1 MNVLA
6 VEVFLCLCICRLN
19 SVSNDLSTGCTY
31 GLPSFLFLIN
41 LTTSSYSNL
50 IPNIMSLQQ
59 HSSSETDNS
68 SIAAS
73 SISTQPRSF
82 GSSIGGENQ
91 QDRNNGLMEKGNKG
105 TKFVTPEETRDLLGG
120 TVLRI
125 PVLSPRAGEN
135 VSRPLSVQQQGVGD
149 IILEGNEPSLLL
161 APNPNASEQV
171 VGGVTLHHQDA
182 GLMSYADIIKDYDES
197 TMTRKEKQRLL
208 MSVYVHAQPRVF
220 TDDQLKPVKR
230 IVNEHIVSK
239 LKFIPN
245 EFLNDM
251 NKSQKHKAT
260 CFGSVYQPDFTD
272 SDPNMASEILS
283 HLHNADNMPLQ
294 VKATTWMGIS
304 KTVKETIRSYRN
316 NVQTKIKGVRKG
328 DGLIK
333 GDEYNLI
340 SCIIL

>member
-1 MNVLA
+1 
-6 VEVFLCLCICRLN
+6 
-19 SVSNDLSTGCTY
+19 
-31 GLPSFLFLIN
+31 
-41 LTTSSYSNL
+41 
-50 IPNIMSLQQ
+50 
-59 HSSSETDNS
+59 
-68 SIAAS
+68 
-73 SISTQPRSF
+73 
-82 GSSIGGENQ
+82 
-91 QDRNNGLMEKGNKG
+91 
-105 TKFVTPEETRDLLGG
+105 
-120 TVLRI
+120 
-125 PVLSPRAGEN
+125 
-135 VSRPLSVQQQGVGD
+135 
-149 IILEGNEPSLLL
+149 
-161 APNPNASEQV
+161 
-171 VGGVTLHHQDA
+171 
-182 GLMSYADIIKDYDES
+182 
-197 TMTRKEKQRLL
+197 